1 MRASRRR
8 AQGIHLSC
16 PGPAEALWAP
26 AGGAETQPW
35 HAAGEVQGILT
46 VTWRLTERYVLTLA
60 YTLYQEVATCRI
72 TESLRLEKTSEIF
85 MSNHQ
90 PITTTTT
97 NRVPQCHIHVS

>member
-1 MRASRRR
+1 MRASTRR

-46 VTWRLTERYVLTLA
+46 VTWRLTERYVLALC
-60 YTLYQEVATCRI
+60 LL
-72 TESLRLEKTSEIF
+72 S
-85 MSNHQ
+85 
-90 PITTTTT
+90 
-97 NRVPQCHIHVS
+97 